1 MPVRKTD
8 FFKSRKYFPNQLE
21 LPQQHPDEQEK
32 NTSYVSASASTPIA
46 SLITVLPGRPPVSIF
61 LKEPGNCCPAA
72 ESNHLRFTSEHG
84 IPHSADSRGNTDNER
99 KEQLLYIQKL
109 LNLHEEYDK
118 RDNIQMFCHLSSVE
132 LSRYA
137 VNLEKRSIQL
147 SIEEVKE
154 IRRMNALNIF
164 GKSSPTSH
172 PSPTFQQVQTKR

>member
-46 SLITVLPGRPPVSIF
+46 SLITVLP
-61 LKEPGNCCPAA
+61 
-72 ESNHLRFTSEHG
+72 
-84 IPHSADSRGNTDNER
+84 ADSRGNTDNER

>member
-1 MPVRKTD
+1 MD
-8 FFKSRKYFPNQLE
+8 FISKVEVCDKF
-21 LPQQHPDEQEK
+21 
-32 NTSYVSASASTPIA
+32 
-46 SLITVLPGRPPVSIF
+46 SIF
-61 LKEPGNCCPAA
+61 FRDNPSRLHPSQRFLPLFEYAKYKSEIFLFLTPRGRLRNLCCFDAA

-84 IPHSADSRGNTDNER
+84 VPHSADSRGNTDNER
-99 KEQLLYIQKL
+99 KEQLLYIQKP

-137 VNLEKRSIQL
+137 IDLEKISIQL

-164 GKSSPTSH
+164 GKSSPASH